1 MKNKNKFQT
10 LRQAQGQPTL
20 RQAYSEPNRTA
31 RNQKGFTLLETVVA
45 LGILALGI
53 GRTFVSLQ
61 DIEMNFGYAKGYI
74 VAAYLNQ
81 EAIEYLRNIKDSN
94 VYEPVPANETYDSG
108 IIYNNPDYYEIDIA
122 AQEDSQL
129 ISLSNNSEIEN
140 QCFSSGFNTK
150 NCYELTAIKD
160 LNIRSSAPYYFY
172 GGANDM
178 KANMKRIVKVEK
190 VSGNDGANDYETI
203 KAESIVLFKV
213 KEKVYAH
220 KVIHFMYDR

>member
-10 LRQAQGQPTL
+10 LQQAQGQPTL

-53 GRTFVSLQ
+53 GGLFVSLQ

-178 KANMKRIVKVEK
+178 KANMKRIVKVK
-190 VSGNDGANDYETI
+190 RFPGMMGQMIMKRLKQNQLYYLKLKKRSMPI
-203 KAESIVLFKV
+203 K
-213 KEKVYAH
+213 
-220 KVIHFMYDR
+220 

>member
-1 MKNKNKFQT
+1 MKIKNKFQT
-10 LRQAQGQPTL
+10 LRQVQ
-20 RQAYSEPNRTA
+20 S
-31 RNQKGFTLLETVVA
+31 QKGFTLLETVVA

-53 GRTFVSLQ
+53 GGLFVSLQ

-94 VYEPVPANETYDSG
+94 VYEPIPTSETYDSG
-108 IIYNNPDYYEIDIA
+108 IIYNNPDYYEID
-122 AQEDSQL
+122 
-129 ISLSNNSEIEN
+129 SLTPDPYHIENNINEIEN
-140 QCFSSGFNTK
+140 KCFSLSGFNAK
-150 NCYELTAIKD
+150 DCYDISALKD
-160 LNIRSSAPYYFY
+160 LNIRNFSPYYYY
-172 GGANDM
+172 GNPSGTDP
-178 KANMKRIVKVEK
+178 KANIKRVTKVSII
-190 VSGNDGANDYETI
+190 SGNDGANDYETI